1 MFGTLVNS
9 KEQINTSEWYTFWGW
24 MCSEAAWSMAQYNSY
39 RCISKALYDKISVK
53 DWRRQSWVN
62 PADAGEKINAVGK
75 DSVPAGYK
83 TKMTGEQWAKLPQ
96 YANFRFR
103 AGSGG
108 ITKNDLETDQ
118 IASLPLMRVEE
129 MYFEYFEAIAHTQG
143 VEAAA
148 QALQDFVN
156 TYRYTDGSYQ
166 CKAKTMDDFITALMV
181 QRRIELWGE
190 GLVFFDYKRLNLP
203 IKRHYAGSNYE
214 ANYQLNSYAGYVA
227 PWMNYMIPEDEKDR
241 NPAVVLGPNPSG
253 AITAE

>member
-1 MFGTLVNS
+1 MP
-9 KEQINTSEWYTFWGW
+9 E
-24 MCSEAAWSMAQYNSY
+24 
-39 RCISKALYDKISVK
+39 
-53 DWRRQSWVN
+53 
-62 PADAGEKINAVGK
+62 EKINAAGK

-83 TKMTGEQWAKLPQ
+83 TKMTGERWVQLPQ
-96 YANFRFR
+96 YANMKFR

-108 ITKNDLETDQ
+108 YTKNDLETGQ

-129 MYFEYFEAIAHTQG
+129 MYFDYFSIAHTQG

-156 TYRYTDGSYQ
+156 TYRYTDGSYK

-190 GLVFFDYKRLNLP
+190 GLVFFDYKRLNLSLSSAIMQAATTKP
-203 IKRHYAGSNYE
+203 S
-214 ANYQLNSYAGYVA
+214 YQLNSYAGYVA